1 MMLFWQVWSI
11 QSASNFFK
19 SEIRFSQNSWK
30 ANLKHSKALHVD
42 WKKNLFS
49 IWTSEF
55 ILFFLFLIKINRTSY
70 FDSGN
75 HRAVSHWK
83 SPPKHLW
90 ASWLFSFLPLNTSKL
105 PSSRWSLARASSAAK
120 SLWSWATSSPGC
132 PASPQGPGAARSW
145 KDKRVFILSEQRKS
159 DAC

>member
-1 MMLFWQVWSI
+1 MSTG
-11 QSASNFFK
+11 
-19 SEIRFSQNSWK
+19 
-30 ANLKHSKALHVD
+30 
-42 WKKNLFS
+42 KKNLFS
-49 IWTSEF
+49 FWTSEF

-90 ASWLFSFLPLNTSKL
+90 ASWLFSFLPLNTWKH
-105 PSSRWSLARASSAAK
+105 PSSRWSLAPASSAAK

-132 PASPQGPGAARSW
+132 PASPQGPAAARSW
-145 KDKRVFILSEQRKS
+145 KGKNKRFFLFRVNREKAMLANF
-159 DAC
+159 AFNN